1 MRLAPSPLY
10 PNSVHFFFPSRS
22 FFTSSALYFSYF
34 PSPIFSIINPP
45 LIFSELFSLNFTPFS
60 PPFTSS
66 LSFFSQLFSSLLTRP
81 SFLLDPEL
89 HSTFTLFHLSLQLCS
104 LSFSFPSFFF
114 SSSSPAF
121 SINSFLISLTPN
133 FTLFP
138 LPSIILFKTS
148 DVIVF
153 YNRRYFYFLKGGVVS
168 SSRTNKSTLYLYF
181 PSLPPPVR
189 LKP

>member
-1 MRLAPSPLY
+1 MQTPEIANETERSSAYLRDFPMRLAPSPLY

-114 SSSSPAF
+114 PVLPRPSPLTRSSSPWPRT
-121 SINSFLISLTPN
+121 SLYFLSL
-133 FTLFP
+133 FHHP
-138 LPSIILFKTS
+138 LP
-148 DVIVF
+148 
-153 YNRRYFYFLKGGVVS
+153 
-168 SSRTNKSTLYLYF
+168 
-181 PSLPPPVR
+181 PSKRPT
-189 LKP
+189 